1 MENKDFEKV
10 SLESQELEQ
19 VTGGMSEQR
28 KALLR
33 DYVAWFKR
41 RHYDIEGIKRNWSER
56 GDNAGVSAAVLEEDY
71 RFIESIY

>member
-41 RHYDIEGIKRNWSER
+41 RH
-56 GDNAGVSAAVLEEDY
+56 
-71 RFIESIY
+71 

>member
-1 MENKDFEKV
+1 
-10 SLESQELEQ
+10 
-19 VTGGMSEQR
+19 MSEQR

-41 RHYDIEGIKRNWSER
+41 RHYSVEGIKINWAER
-56 GDNAGVSAAVLEEDY
+56 GDNEGISAAVLEEDY

>member
-56 GDNAGVSAAVLEEDY
+56 GDNEGVSAAVLEEDY